1 MYFFYFKGHFSKN
14 NFNTY
19 SYELFC
25 TIKLLSHFCN
35 TVHWKLVQKCFLF
48 KIKVYVGEQLKMSSS
63 HSTSGMNGKW
73 RRLHIHFDKCRR
85 HILFPEWMG
94 NDDVS
99 TFPLTNVV
107 VTFYFRNEW
116 EMTTSPHSLSQMFI
130 YLFIVHIF
138 VVSFQD
144 FSNRVFNKY
153 LMYISHFKRIINQ
166 F

>member
-1 MYFFYFKGHFSKN
+1 MYFFISKDTFLKTISIRTVTNCFVLKNCYHIFVIQYIENWFKNVFFSK
-14 NFNTY
+14 
-19 SYELFC
+19 
-25 TIKLLSHFCN
+25 
-35 TVHWKLVQKCFLF
+35 
-48 KIKVYVGEQLKMSSS
+48 LKF
-63 HSTSGMNGKW
+63 TSGSSW
-73 RRLHIHFDKCRR
+73 KCRR
-85 HILFPEWMG
+85 HILLPEWTG

-99 TFPLTNVV
+99 TFTLTNVV

-138 VVSFQD
+138 IVSFQD
-144 FSNRVFNKY
+144 FSDRVLNKY